1 MNKRI
6 KIFIVE
12 YDCSNLITLMLWL
25 DQFAEFDV
33 LGTTIQSGHL
43 REQIEDLKPDVV
55 LLDIETP
62 GPEDIAPLREVKSV
76 EPEPAVLLLYHG
88 DPAGLEGVLKNESE
102 GQLGPERTLRDVHE
116 AIVRAFSRRQVRLSA
131 ALVPA
136 LLAG

>member
-1 MNKRI
+1 MNNRI

-12 YDCSNLITLMLWL
+12 YDCSSLITLMLWL

-43 REQIEDLKPDVV
+43 KEQIEELKPDVV

-62 GPEDIAPLREVKSV
+62 GPEDVAPLREVKSV
-76 EPEPAVLLLYHG
+76 SVPPAVLLLYHG
-88 DPAGLEGVLKNESE
+88 DPDGLEGILEQESE
-102 GQLGPERTLRDVHE
+102 GQLGPDRTLGDLFDAVVK
-116 AIVRAFSRRQVRLSA
+116 AYSRRQVIRSA

-136 LLAG
+136 TKAG